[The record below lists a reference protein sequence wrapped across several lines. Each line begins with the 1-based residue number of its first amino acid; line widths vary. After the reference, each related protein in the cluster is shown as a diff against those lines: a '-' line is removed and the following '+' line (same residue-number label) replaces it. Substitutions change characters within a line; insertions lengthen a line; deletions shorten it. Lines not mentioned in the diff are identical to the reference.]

1 MSAPDPDSRPQLGAQ
16 PQSIAQLRE
25 VTQPPEVRQRRN
37 AEHWTAHL
45 YLRSIS
51 PYLTWVLLK
60 TRITANG
67 VTGFMI
73 LSGWLAAAALL
84 IPGIGGAVLAVVFGQ
99 LQMLF
104 DCCDGEVARWRHTS
118 SPAGHFLD
126 AVGHYSTETLIALAL
141 GLRAAGWPF
150 RAPDDYLW
158 TTLGFA
164 LALVLVLNKAL
175 NDLTRVARAYAG
187 LPKLGNEA
195 SDAAPQ
201 QRLIA
206 LARRMV
212 KFFPFHRMFH
222 SVELTLV
229 TFLVAILAIFTGS
242 PATERV
248 YLVVLAALSILALI
262 GHFVAIMSS
271 KRLRA

>member
-1 MSAPDPDSRPQLGAQ
+1 MSASESQRRPA
-16 PQSIAQLRE
+16 SIAELRE

-45 YLRSIS
+45 YLRDVS
-51 PYLTWVLLK
+51 PYLTWALLK
-60 TRITANG
+60 TRISANG

-73 LSGWLAAAALL
+73 LSGWLTAASLL
-84 IPGIGGAVLAVVFGQ
+84 IPGIGGALLAVVLGQ
-99 LQMLF
+99 VQMLF
-104 DCCDGEVARWRHTS
+104 DCCDGEVARWRNSS

-126 AVGHYSTETLIALAL
+126 AVGHYTTETFIAIAL
-141 GLRAAGWPF
+141 GFRAAAWPF
-150 RAPDDYLW
+150 TAPDDYLW
-158 TTLGFA
+158 TTLGLA

-187 LPKLGNEA
+187 LPRLGNAEA
-195 SDAAPQ
+195 DAAPQ

-206 LARRMV
+206 LARRAV

-229 TFLVAILAIFTGS
+229 TFVVAVIALFTGS
-242 PATERV
+242 TATERV
-248 YLVVLAALSILALI
+248 YLVVLLLFAMVGLL

-271 KRLRA
+271 RRLRA

>member
-1 MSAPDPDSRPQLGAQ
+1 MSDSYRRPS
-16 PQSIAQLRE
+16 SIAELRE

-45 YLRSIS
+45 YLRAIS
-51 PYLTWVLLK
+51 PYLTWALLK
-60 TRITANG
+60 TRISANG

-73 LSGWLAAAALL
+73 LSGWCAAAALL

-126 AVGHYSTETLIALAL
+126 AVGHYSTETLIAVVL
-141 GLRAAGWPF
+141 GFRAAGWPF
-150 RAPDDYLW
+150 QAPEDYLF

-175 NDLTRVARAYAG
+175 NDLMRVARAYAG
-187 LPKLGNEA
+187 LPRLGNAEA
-195 SDAAPQ
+195 DAAPQ
-201 QRLIA
+201 HRLIA
-206 LARRMV
+206 LARRAV

-222 SVELTLV
+222 SVELTLL
-229 TFLVAILAIFTGS
+229 TFVVAVIALFTGS

-248 YLVVLAALSILALI
+248 YLPLLLAFAILALI

-271 KRLRA
+271 RRLRA

>member
-1 MSAPDPDSRPQLGAQ
+1 MSAPDSYRRPV
-16 PQSIAQLRE
+16 SIAELRE

-45 YLRSIS
+45 YLRDVS
-51 PYLTWVLLK
+51 PYLTWALLK
-60 TRITANG
+60 TRISANG

-73 LSGWLAAAALL
+73 LSGWLTAAALL
-84 IPGIGGAVLAVVFGQ
+84 IPGIGGALLAVVLGQ
-99 LQMLF
+99 VQMLF
-104 DCCDGEVARWRHTS
+104 DCCDGEVARWRHSS

-126 AVGHYSTETLIALAL
+126 AVGHYSTETLIAIVL
-141 GLRAAGWPF
+141 GIRAAGWPF
-150 RAPDDYLW
+150 AAPADYLW

-187 LPKLGNEA
+187 LPRLGNEE
-195 SDAAPQ
+195 SQAAPQ

-206 LARRMV
+206 LARRAV

-222 SVELTLV
+222 SVELTLL
-229 TFLVAILAIFTGS
+229 TFVVAVIAMFTGS
-242 PATERV
+242 PVTERI
-248 YLVVLAALSILALI
+248 YLVVLLAFAIVALF

-271 KRLRA
+271 RRLRA

>member
-1 MSAPDPDSRPQLGAQ
+1 MSDSHRRPE
-16 PQSIAQLRE
+16 SIAQLRE

-45 YLRSIS
+45 YLRAIS

-60 TRITANG
+60 TRISANG
-67 VTGFMI
+67 VTAFMI
-73 LSGWLAAAALL
+73 FSGWLAAAALL
-84 IPGIGGAVLAVVFGQ
+84 IPGIAGAALAVVLGQ

-118 SPAGHFLD
+118 SPTGHFLD
-126 AVGHYSTETLIALAL
+126 AVGHYSTETLIAIVL

-150 RAPDDYLW
+150 QAPEDYLY

-187 LPKLGNEA
+187 LPRLGNAE
-195 SDAAPQ
+195 SDATPQ
-201 QRLIA
+201 HRLIA
-206 LARRMV
+206 LARRAV

-222 SVELTLV
+222 SVELTLL
-229 TFLVAILAIFTGS
+229 TFIVAVIALFTGS

-248 YLVVLAALSILALI
+248 YVVVLLAFAILALI

-271 KRLRA
+271 RRLRA

>member
-1 MSAPDPDSRPQLGAQ
+1 MTAPDSYSR
-16 PQSIAQLRE
+16 PQSIAELRE

-45 YLRSIS
+45 YLRDIS
-51 PYLTWVLLK
+51 PYLTWALLK
-60 TRITANG
+60 TRISANG

-73 LSGWLAAAALL
+73 LSGWLTAAALL
-84 IPGIGGAVLAVVFGQ
+84 IPGIWGAVLAVVFGQ

-104 DCCDGEVARWRHTS
+104 DCCDGEVARWRHSS

-126 AVGHYSTETLIALAL
+126 AVGHYSTETLIAIVL

-150 RAPDDYLW
+150 EAPDDYLW

-175 NDLTRVARAYAG
+175 NDLMRVARAYAG
-187 LPKLGNEA
+187 LPRLGNEE
-195 SDAAPQ
+195 SQAAPQ

-206 LARRMV
+206 LARRAV

-222 SVELTLV
+222 SVELTLL
-229 TFLVAILAIFTGS
+229 TFVVAVVAIFTGS
-242 PATERV
+242 PITERV
-248 YLVVLAALSILALI
+248 YLVVLLAFAILALI
-262 GHFVAIMSS
+262 GHFLAIMSS
-271 KRLRA
+271 RRLRA

>member
-1 MSAPDPDSRPQLGAQ
+1 MTAPDSYSR
-16 PQSIAQLRE
+16 PQSIAELRE

-45 YLRSIS
+45 YLRDIS
-51 PYLTWVLLK
+51 PYLTWALLK
-60 TRITANG
+60 TRISANG

-73 LSGWLAAAALL
+73 LSGWLTAAALL
-84 IPGIGGAVLAVVFGQ
+84 IPGIWGAVLAVVFGQ

-104 DCCDGEVARWRHTS
+104 DCCDGEVARWRHSS

-126 AVGHYSTETLIALAL
+126 AVGHYSTETLIAIVL

-150 RAPDDYLW
+150 ETPDDYLW

-175 NDLTRVARAYAG
+175 NDLMRVARAYAG
-187 LPKLGNEA
+187 LPRLGNEEA
-195 SDAAPQ
+195 QAAPQ

-206 LARRMV
+206 LARRAV

-222 SVELTLV
+222 SVELALL
-229 TFLVAILAIFTGS
+229 TFVVAVIAIFTGS
-242 PATERV
+242 PITERI
-248 YLVVLAALSILALI
+248 YLVVLLAFAILALI
-262 GHFVAIMSS
+262 GHFLAIMSS
-271 KRLRA
+271 RRLRA

>member
-1 MSAPDPDSRPQLGAQ
+1 MSASESQRRPA
-16 PQSIAQLRE
+16 SIAELRE

-45 YLRSIS
+45 YLRDVS
-51 PYLTWVLLK
+51 PYLTWALLK
-60 TRITANG
+60 TRISANG

-73 LSGWLAAAALL
+73 LSGWLTAASLL
-84 IPGIGGAVLAVVFGQ
+84 IPGIGGALLAVVLGQ
-99 LQMLF
+99 VQMLF
-104 DCCDGEVARWRHTS
+104 DCCDGEVARWRNSS

-126 AVGHYSTETLIALAL
+126 AVGHYTTETFIAIAL
-141 GLRAAGWPF
+141 GLRAAAWPF
-150 RAPDDYLW
+150 TAPDDYLW
-158 TTLGFA
+158 TTLGLA

-187 LPKLGNEA
+187 LPRLGNAEA
-195 SDAAPQ
+195 DAAPQ

-206 LARRMV
+206 LARRAV

-229 TFLVAILAIFTGS
+229 TFVVAVIALFTGS

-248 YLVVLAALSILALI
+248 YLVVLLLFAIVGLL

-271 KRLRA
+271 RRLRA

>member
-1 MSAPDPDSRPQLGAQ
+1 VSDSDSYRRPD
-16 PQSIAQLRE
+16 SIAQLRE

-45 YLRSIS
+45 YLRDIS
-51 PYLTWVLLK
+51 PYVTWQLLK
-60 TRITANG
+60 TRISANG
-67 VTGFMI
+67 VTAFMI
-73 LSGWLAAAALL
+73 LSGWLTAAALL
-84 IPGIGGAVLAVVFGQ
+84 VPGFWGALIAVVLGQ
-99 LQMLF
+99 VQMLF
-104 DCCDGEVARWRHTS
+104 DCCDGEVARWRNSS

-126 AVGHYSTETLIALAL
+126 AVGHYSTETLIAIAL
-141 GLRAAGWPF
+141 GLRAAAWPF
-150 RAPDDYLW
+150 QAPDDYLW

-187 LPKLGNEA
+187 LPRLGNAEA
-195 SDAAPQ
+195 DAAPQ
-201 QRLIA
+201 HQLIA
-206 LARRMV
+206 LARRAV

-222 SVELTLV
+222 SVELTLL
-229 TFLVAILAIFTGS
+229 TFVVAVIAVFTGS

-248 YLVVLAALSILALI
+248 YLVVLLAFAILALV
-262 GHFVAIMSS
+262 GHFLAIMSS

>member
-1 MSAPDPDSRPQLGAQ
+1 VSPPDAYARPG
-16 PQSIAQLRE
+16 SIAELRA

-45 YLRSIS
+45 YLRDIS

-60 TRITANG
+60 TRISANG

-73 LSGWLAAAALL
+73 LSGWLAAASLL
-84 IPGIGGAVLAVVFGQ
+84 IPGIAGAALAVVFGQ

-104 DCCDGEVARWRHTS
+104 DCCDGEVARWRRTS
-118 SPAGHFLD
+118 SPSGHFLD
-126 AVGHYSTETLIALAL
+126 AIGHYTTETLIAVAL
-141 GLRAAGWPF
+141 GLRAAGLPF
-150 RAPDDYLW
+150 VAPADYLW
-158 TTLGFA
+158 TTVGFA

-175 NDLTRVARAYAG
+175 NDLTRVARAYSG
-187 LPKLGNEA
+187 LPKLGNTESVHVPRNGILA
-195 SDAAPQ
+195 V
-201 QRLIA
+201 
-206 LARRMV
+206 ARRVV
-212 KFFPFHRMFH
+212 KYFPFHRMFH

-229 TFLVAILAIFTGS
+229 TFVVAVIALFTGS

-248 YLVVLAALSILALI
+248 FVALALLLAVLALM

-271 KRLRA
+271 KRLSS